1 MMRPRPPP
9 CQVYLMKHKT
19 KRRLVCVKVIK
30 IKNVPRKERE
40 ACCLEVNLL
49 QRLNHPN
56 IVG

>member
-1 MMRPRPPP
+1 
-9 CQVYLMKHKT
+9 VY
-19 KRRLVCVKVIK
+19 VQVIK
-30 IKNVPRKERE
+30 IKNVPKKERQ

>member
-1 MMRPRPPP
+1 MRQKDR
-9 CQVYLMKHKT
+9 K
-19 KRRLVCVKVIK
+19 RLVCVKVIK

-40 ACCLEVNLL
+40 ACCQEVNLL